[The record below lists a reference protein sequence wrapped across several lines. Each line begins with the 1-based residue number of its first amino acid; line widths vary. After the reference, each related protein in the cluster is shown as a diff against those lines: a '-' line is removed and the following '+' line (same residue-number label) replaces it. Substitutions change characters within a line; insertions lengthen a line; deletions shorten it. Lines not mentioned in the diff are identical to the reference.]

1 MDNSEYLK
9 AKEELLT
16 ASSDDCQQFFISEG
30 CILESAYWE
39 LFHQNPNKAREK
51 FSKIIDADIRAKW
64 GIFLS
69 YICEDRIEGLPSYFE
84 LRNFFEPD
92 FQILFNYYLGDYIEN
107 ICKYSEWLFSI
118 NPEIYKYIGRVFM
131 NNDYVNLGLHFLNK
145 GKNNFYNDPELHY
158 MLAQYYL
165 KTEDIA
171 AAKNATITCLNILPE
186 YYPAKR
192 LLNMLKSNT
201 EL

>member
-1 MDNSEYLK
+1 
-9 AKEELLT
+9 
-16 ASSDDCQQFFISEG
+16 
-30 CILESAYWE
+30 
-39 LFHQNPNKAREK
+39 
-51 FSKIIDADIRAKW
+51 
-64 GIFLS
+64 
-69 YICEDRIEGLPSYFE
+69 
-84 LRNFFEPD
+84 
-92 FQILFNYYLGDYIEN
+92 
-107 ICKYSEWLFSI
+107 
-118 NPEIYKYIGRVFM
+118 
-131 NNDYVNLGLHFLNK
+131 
-145 GKNNFYNDPELHY
+145 